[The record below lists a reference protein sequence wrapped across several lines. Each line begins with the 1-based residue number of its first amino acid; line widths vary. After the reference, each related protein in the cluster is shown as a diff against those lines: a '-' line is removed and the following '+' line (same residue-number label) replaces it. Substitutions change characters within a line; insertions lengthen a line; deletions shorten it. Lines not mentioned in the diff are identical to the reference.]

1 MASAA
6 DIYQQAIKS
15 LAAEATGHGTLEAP
29 SGRAFLD
36 NPLCGDCV
44 EMQVTDDGQVAIRDS
59 KIPELGAYVF
69 TATSWA
75 SFLTGVQS
83 GEI

>member
-1 MASAA
+1 MRNSLPE
-6 DIYQQAIKS
+6 DRWVKS
-15 LAAEATGHGTLEAP
+15 SYS
-29 SGRAFLD
+29 SGRGD
-36 NPLCGDCV
+36 DCV